1 MKAVLYSRYGSPDVL
16 ELREIDKP
24 VPKENEVLIKVHATT
39 VTAGDWRMR
48 KAEPFVARLFNG
60 LFKPTRVRILG
71 FELAGVV
78 DDVGIK
84 VTRFKKGDAVFASC
98 GFKFGAYAEYRCLP
112 ADELIALKP
121 TNMTFE
127 QAAAVPVGGLTALR
141 FLKAAGLKRG
151 HQILI
156 YGASGSVGTFAI
168 QIAKAYGAIVTAVCS
183 SANSDL
189 VKSLGATSTIDYTR
203 EDLTKTG
210 TQFDV
215 VFDAVGKFPRSARKA
230 LLKPGGKYATDLVGA
245 KDPLKVSTILLAARK
260 PTRTKPYYLSSKLS
274 TTQHYLITL
283 WQLQVNVLLAV
294 VLYPGS
300 GARADRRLCGDR
312 EVHFID
318 KNKVIR

>member
-48 KAEPFVARLFNG
+48 KAEPFVTRLFNG
-60 LFKPTRVRILG
+60 LFKPTSVRILG

-127 QAAAVPVGGLTALR
+127 QAAAVPIGGLTALR

-151 HQILI
+151 HKILI

-168 QIAKAYGAIVTAVCS
+168 QIAKSYGAIVTAVCS
-183 SANSDL
+183 GANSDL

-203 EDLTKTG
+203 EDFTKTG

-215 VFDAVGKFPRSARKA
+215 VFDAVGKLPRSARKA
-230 LLKPGGKYATDLVGA
+230 LLKHGGKYVTVRSSPKGGPNDLLQLRELIEAG
-245 KDPLKVSTILLAARK
+245 KVKS
-260 PTRTKPYYLSSKLS
+260 
-274 TTQHYLITL
+274 
-283 WQLQVNVLLAV
+283 V
-294 VLYPGS
+294 
-300 GARADRRLCGDR
+300 
-312 EVHFID
+312 ID
-318 KNKVIR
+318 KRYTLEQIREAHAYVESFRKKGNVVVRVNE